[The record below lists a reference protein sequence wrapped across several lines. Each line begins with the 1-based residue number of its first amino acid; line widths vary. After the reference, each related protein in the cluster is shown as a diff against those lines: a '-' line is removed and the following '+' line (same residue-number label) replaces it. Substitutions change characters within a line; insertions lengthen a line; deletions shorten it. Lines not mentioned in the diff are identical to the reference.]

1 MNSNQLFF
9 HRINFRQIWDLEPRE
24 FWFSNLWER
33 RNDEEWIALQ
43 RQWKD
48 DFRMSRNTFE
58 SIVEIVR
65 PRLQK
70 QYTQLR
76 NAILIEKRVAVAIWR
91 LATGDSYRAVGK
103 TFRIGKSTAV
113 SITHDFYKLSRI
125 SRRFIR
131 LPKSRSETRSAIR
144 DFKEETNFKILQALG
159 AIDCTHNKI
168 LPPANDKKDYFSQKQ
183 CHTINTQAVIGA
195 NLKILDLATG
205 FPGSIHHA
213 RTLRKTSIYRKAENN
228 EILSHPLRQIN
239 DVNVRSLILGDGA
252 YPLFPWLVKPYPQGP
267 ALTDVEKGFNR
278 KVSSARVVAERAFG
292 ILKGRCRCPLKRID
306 TDIANVSDQIIACS
320 VLHNICQENG
330 EEYIDMVFY
339 QESLET
345 KRG

>member
-1 MNSNQLFF
+1 MNSNQLLF

-24 FWFSNLWER
+24 FWFSKLWER

-48 DFRMSRNTFE
+48 DFRMSRKTFE

-113 SITHDFYKLSRI
+113 SITHDFYKELSRN

-131 LPKSRSETRSAIR
+131 FPKSRSKTGSAIQ
-144 DFKEETNFKILQALG
+144 DF
-159 AIDCTHNKI
+159 
-168 LPPANDKKDYFSQKQ
+168 
-183 CHTINTQAVIGA
+183 
-195 NLKILDLATG
+195 
-205 FPGSIHHA
+205 
-213 RTLRKTSIYRKAENN
+213 
-228 EILSHPLRQIN
+228 
-239 DVNVRSLILGDGA
+239 
-252 YPLFPWLVKPYPQGP
+252 
-267 ALTDVEKGFNR
+267 
-278 KVSSARVVAERAFG
+278 
-292 ILKGRCRCPLKRID
+292 
-306 TDIANVSDQIIACS
+306 
-320 VLHNICQENG
+320 
-330 EEYIDMVFY
+330 
-339 QESLET
+339 
-345 KRG
+345 